1 MYDPARDAWADRDAD
16 AGSWPQRRSVDQQA
30 QSHSPP
36 APAQAPRPVSPVH
49 AVPIPGPGP
58 VSTYLFFFRLFVLC
72 CVVVPSA
79 LVAGVGIF
87 RG

>member
-16 AGSWPQRRSVDQQA
+16 AGSWPQRRSVDQQT

-36 APAQAPRPVSPVH
+36 APAQAPVSPVRVVTVT
-49 AVPIPGPGP
+49 APGP
-58 VSTYLFFFRLFVLC
+58 VSTYLFSAFLSC
-72 CVVVPSA
+72 AVVVPSA

>member
-16 AGSWPQRRSVDQQA
+16 AGSWPQRRTVDQEA
-30 QSHSPP
+30 QSYSPP
-36 APAQAPRPVSPVH
+36 APAQAPRPVSPVY
-49 AVPIPGPGP
+49 AVPVPGPGP
-58 VSTYLFFFRLFVLC
+58 VSIFFIRSFVFC